1 MKYGLLP
8 PVRASFSGIRA
19 EMINLA
25 VIKHEMTRLIKA
37 HATPGLVVAV
47 YVFGSSVRSDFRNAS
62 DIDLAFLVDEQSYKK
77 DPFEATA
84 PTHMIAAEIGMAQSR
99 ETDVAVLNAASL
111 EIAYEIIIGG
121 RCVYESDPD
130 ARLQYELKIR
140 GMYFDFKPFL
150 EELRAK
156 RIKALSD

>member
-1 MKYGLLP
+1 
-8 PVRASFSGIRA
+8 
-19 EMINLA
+19 MINLA

>member
-1 MKYGLLP
+1 
-8 PVRASFSGIRA
+8 
-19 EMINLA
+19 MINLA

-47 YVFGSSVRSDFRNAS
+47 YVFGSSVRSDFRDAS

-84 PTHMIAAEIGMAQSR
+84 PAHMIAAEIGLAQSR
-99 ETDVAVLNAASL
+99 ETDVTVLNSASL
-111 EIAYEIIIGG
+111 EIAYEIITGG
-121 RCVYESDPD
+121 RCVCESDPD
-130 ARLQYELKIR
+130 SRLQYELKIK

-150 EELRAK
+150 DELRAK
-156 RIKALSD
+156 RMKSPSEQGNYK